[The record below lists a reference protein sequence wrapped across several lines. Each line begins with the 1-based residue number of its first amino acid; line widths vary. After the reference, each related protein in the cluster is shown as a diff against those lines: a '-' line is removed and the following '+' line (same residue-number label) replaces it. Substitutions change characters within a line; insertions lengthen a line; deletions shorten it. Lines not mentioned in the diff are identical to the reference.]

1 MKTES
6 ALIELHIL
14 LEVPNGISRL
24 RDLILQLA
32 VDGKL
37 VRQDSEDESASALL
51 MRAREEKES
60 LIERKIITRSRSIAA
75 TEATTTTH
83 GLPPGWA
90 AEYLGNIAHVV
101 TKGSTPTTYGFE
113 YQTDGIRFVKV
124 ESIEDGRI
132 QSSMTQF
139 ITEEAN
145 QALARSQLQPDD
157 LLFSIAGTIGKTCI
171 VRDADVPANTN
182 QALAIIRET
191 KTALWPPFLRIQLN
205 SFLSNTVKDRARGG
219 AMNNVSLGDLKKL
232 IVLIPPYQE
241 QKRISVK
248 VDELMALC
256 DELEKLRAKQEHK
269 RLAAN
274 SSALNHLV
282 TATESDDFRDAWRF
296 ISRNFSE
303 LYSVG
308 DTITDL
314 RKAILQLAVMGKL
327 IPQDPN
333 DPPARDLLEE
343 IEAEKL
349 QLIKEKKI
357 KASKPLPKIK
367 PEEVPYELPEG
378 WEWVMLGDLN
388 PEYQN
393 GISKR
398 NSNHGT
404 ETIVLRLADIIDNEV
419 SLEGTRGIRLTDEER
434 EKYLLNN
441 GDILV
446 TRVNGSADL
455 VGSFIRVR
463 NSQFPLA
470 YCDHFIRM
478 RLPLDLIDVDYLH
491 VVSKSALIRRQIEK
505 KHVTTAGQ
513 RTVNQTHITTLA
525 LPIPPLPEQHRIVAK
540 INKLMILCGTLEE
553 KIDTENGKQSAMLD
567 AVLAAVYRELDI
579 KSH

>member
-182 QALAIIRET
+182 QALAIIRGT

-303 LYSVG
+303 LYSVK
-308 DTITDL
+308 DTVTEL

-327 IPQDPN
+327 VQQDPK
-333 DPPARDLLEE
+333 DPPASELLKE
-343 IEAEKL
+343 IEIEKQ

-367 PEEVPYELPEG
+367 PEEVPYELPKG
-378 WEWVMLGDLN
+378 WEWVRFGNLS
-388 PEYQN
+388 E
-393 GISKR
+393 I
-398 NSNHGT
+398 
-404 ETIVLRLADIIDNEV
+404 E
-419 SLEGTRGIRLTDEER
+419 RGGSPRPINAYLTDDPDGLNWIRIGDTEKSDKYITSAKEKIRREGLSKTRMVYPGDFLLTNSMSFGRPYITKIEGCIHDGWLRIHPPAKLER
-434 EKYLLNN
+434 
-441 GDILV
+441 
-446 TRVNGSADL
+446 
-455 VGSFIRVR
+455 
-463 NSQFPLA
+463 
-470 YCDHFIRM
+470 
-478 RLPLDLIDVDYLH
+478 DYLYH
-491 VVSKSALIRRQIEK
+491 LLSSSYVAKHFKAAAAGAVVLNLNADKVRDLPI
-505 KHVTTAGQ
+505 
-513 RTVNQTHITTLA
+513 
-525 LPIPPLPEQHRIVAK
+525 PIPPLPEQHRIVAK
-540 INKLMILCGTLEE
+540 VDRLMALCDTLEE
-553 KIDTENGKQSAMLD
+553 KIDTANGKQA
-567 AVLAAVYRELDI
+567 AVLGAVM
-579 KSH
+579 SMV